1 MQIHR
6 VLTLTLL
13 AVTASCGD
21 APRHAP
27 LPDGTVALAF
37 GDSVTY
43 GTGASRGEDYPSR
56 LAAVTGW
63 DVVNAGIPGDTASA
77 AIGRIEEALASARPA
92 VVIIELGGNDF
103 LRRRSAADVKE
114 DLRAMIAAVRAAGAL
129 PLLVSVPELSVLGAV
144 TGRLGDSGIYAELA
158 DEEDVLLIENVFARV
173 LSDADLRADRI
184 HPNAAGYR
192 VIAERIAEELA
203 EAGLLRLVR
212 Y

>member
-1 MQIHR
+1 
-6 VLTLTLL
+6 
-13 AVTASCGD
+13 
-21 APRHAP
+21 
-27 LPDGTVALAF
+27 
-37 GDSVTY
+37 
-43 GTGASRGEDYPSR
+43 
-56 LAAVTGW
+56 

>member
-6 VLTLTLL
+6 FLGLGLL
-13 AVTASCGD
+13 AVTAACGD

-37 GDSVTY
+37 GDSVTH
-43 GTGASRGEDYPSR
+43 GTGARGGEDYPAR
-56 LAAVTGW
+56 LAALTGW
-63 DVVNAGIPGDTASA
+63 EVVNAGIPGDTASA
-77 AIGRIEEALASARPA
+77 ATGRIEEALANARPA

-114 DLRAMIAAVRAAGAL
+114 DLRTMIAAVRAAGAL
-129 PLLVSVPELSVLGAV
+129 PALVSVPELSVLGAV
-144 TGRLGDSGIYAELA
+144 TGRLGDSRIYAELA
-158 DEEDVLLIENVFARV
+158 DEEDVLLIEDVFAGV

-203 EAGLLRLVR
+203 DAGLLRLVR
-212 Y
+212 